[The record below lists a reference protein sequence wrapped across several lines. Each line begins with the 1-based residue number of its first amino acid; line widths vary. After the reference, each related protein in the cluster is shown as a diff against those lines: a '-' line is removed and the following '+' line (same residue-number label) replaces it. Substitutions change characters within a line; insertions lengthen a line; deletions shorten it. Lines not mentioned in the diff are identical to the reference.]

1 MSETLLIRLDSEA
14 AVRDWALLNEEN
26 GLTGEVQTGDLP
38 DAANRRVTVLVPADD
53 VVLTH
58 ARVPGRN
65 RQKVLQAIPYAL
77 EEQFAEDIEN
87 LHFAAGA
94 QSTDD
99 GYPVAV
105 VSRARMAVWVA
116 RLKSLG
122 LAPETMYSEVQVLPR
137 SGDAWS
143 LLIEGDRALVRS
155 GAHGG
160 FASDLSMIGT
170 LFGLYAGRENAPER
184 VQVYGDTVVDLGI
197 VEAFNV
203 EESKPPLAWM
213 AAGLAQGAGVNLL
226 QGAYSFRED
235 IGALLRPWRATAALL
250 AACCVFALV
259 AAGVENYRLEGQQTA
274 MSAHIDQL
282 FRTTF
287 PDVKRVVNARAQM
300 EQALRRL
307 ERQTGAV
314 GTEFLALLGETGDV
328 LQRTHGVEVSGAS
341 FRDGRLDLDLAAD
354 NVQVLD
360 ELKQALTASGRLK
373 AEIQSATTES
383 GQKVKSR
390 LRVEGVS
397 S

>member
-14 AVRDWALLNEEN
+14 NPRDWALLDAE
-26 GLTGEVQTGDLP
+26 GQMVGEVQQGELP
-38 DAANRRVTVLVPADD
+38 PVINRRVTVLVPADD

-65 RQKVLQAIPYAL
+65 RQRVLQAVPYAL

-87 LHFAAGA
+87 LHFAVGSGSAEL
-94 QSTDD
+94 

-105 VSRARMAVWVA
+105 VSRSRMDGWVA
-116 RLKSLG
+116 GLKSLG
-122 LAPETMYSEVQVLPR
+122 LAPEAMYAEVQTLPL
-137 SGDAWS
+137 SSDGWT
-143 LLIEGDRALVRS
+143 LLIEGDRALART

-160 FASDLSMIGT
+160 FATDLSMIGT

-184 VQVYGDTVVDLGI
+184 VNVYGDTVVDLGVI
-197 VEAFNV
+197 EAFSV
-203 EESKPPLAWM
+203 EESRPPLAWM
-213 AAGLAQGAGVNLL
+213 AVGLAQGGGVNLL
-226 QGAYSFRED
+226 QGSYSFRED

-250 AACCVFALV
+250 VACCVFALV
-259 AAGVENYRLEGQQTA
+259 AVGVDNFRLEKQQA
-274 MSAHIDQL
+274 EMSTQIEQL

-287 PDVKRVVNARAQM
+287 PEVQRVVNARAQM

-307 ERQTGAV
+307 ERQTGGAS
-314 GTEFLALLGETGDV
+314 TEFLALLGETGDV
-328 LQRTHGVEVSGAS
+328 LQRTRGVQVSGAS
-341 FRDGRLDLDLAAD
+341 FRDGRLDLELAAD
-354 NVQVLD
+354 NLQVLD
-360 ELKQALTASGRLK
+360 ELKQALAGSGRLK